1 MLSKVVSSFVLRN
14 PASKK
19 MVTPFLLAKT
29 NALYCAPQRHFID
42 RLGLNHSSDIATTE

>member
-19 MVTPFLLAKT
+19 MVTPFLLARSS
-29 NALYCAPQRHFID
+29 AFYLAPQRMFMD
-42 RLGLNHSSDIATTE
+42 RLGFEPTSGIAT